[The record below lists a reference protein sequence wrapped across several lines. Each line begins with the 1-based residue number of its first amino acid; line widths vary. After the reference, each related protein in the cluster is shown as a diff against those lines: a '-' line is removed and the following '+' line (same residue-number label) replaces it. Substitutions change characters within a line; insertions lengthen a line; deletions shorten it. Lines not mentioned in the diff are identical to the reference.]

1 MALDFDLD
9 GSFNDEDEEFES
21 APDFDDDFDSDDEGE
36 DGDEP
41 RRRNPLRLI
50 LLALVI
56 LVLLC
61 VVCYFGANRLP
72 QSITDRIPGLG
83 DSQPTPVAQTSE
95 PAPTDETAPPATDE
109 VPPEATDETQ
119 PPAPTTEATDVSQL
133 PEQPTEE
140 PAAVE
145 PTQELGGEPTNEPAI
160 EPTEE
165 TTQPTTTVVVV
176 PGPTATLIPT
186 DEAMLT
192 TEATTESGPTVAIT
206 PESCDSNIPPIA
218 DAGGPYDAMR
228 GKGQAVVTFDGSG
241 STDSDGIIVSYEW
254 DFGDN
259 SATESGETVTHGYTS
274 VGSYVATLTVTD
286 DCGAIGQD
294 TADVTIVGPT
304 PPAGTGTP
312 TTTPTPTS
320 TPDASIQGT
329 LGFCYR
335 VNYGDTLSG
344 IAWRFGVTWYDLAY
358 VNNVPMNYY
367 VIAGQGLFIPTG
379 EIIDGPNLYQV
390 ESGDTLNSVAFQCG
404 LLTADLAQA
413 NGLDINASL
422 SPGQLLM
429 IPPWNYIKYY

>member
-9 GSFNDEDEEFES
+9 GSFNDDEDFES
-21 APDFDDDFDSDDEGE
+21 APDFDEDFDSDDENEGE
-36 DGDEP
+36 GEDEP
-41 RRRNPLRLI
+41 RRRSPLRLI
-50 LLALVI
+50 LLVLLI

-61 VVCYFGANRLP
+61 VVCWVGSSRLP

-83 DSQPTPVAQTSE
+83 GSQPAPVAQTSE
-95 PAPTDETAPPATDE
+95 PAPPATDE
-109 VPPEATDETQ
+109 APPAATEETQPPEATDEAQ
-119 PPAPTTEATDVSQL
+119 P

-140 PAAVE
+140 SPVVIE
-145 PTQELGGEPTNEPAI
+145 PTDEPTTEATGEPGV

-165 TTQPTTTVVVV
+165 PSQPTATTVVV

-186 DEAMLT
+186 DEAMPT
-192 TEATTESGPTVAIT
+192 TEPTTEPGPTVIIT
-206 PESCDSNIPPIA
+206 PESCDNNIPPVA

-241 STDSDGIIVSYEW
+241 SSDSDGMIISYEW

-259 SATESGETVTHGYTS
+259 SAVESGETVTHGYTS

-312 TTTPTPTS
+312 TTETPTPTPTPYAS
-320 TPDASIQGT
+320 TQGT

-335 VNYGDTLSG
+335 VKYGDTLSG
-344 IAWRFGVTWYDLAY
+344 LAWRFGVPWPDLAY
-358 VNNVPMNYY
+358 VNNIPMNYY

-379 EIIDGPNLYQV
+379 QIIDGPNLYQV
-390 ESGDTLNSVAFQCG
+390 ENGDTLNSVAFQCG
-404 LLTADLAQA
+404 LLTTDLAQA
-413 NGLDINASL
+413 NGLNIDASL